1 MCDIGFDAAAY
12 GILVRYA
19 LVTSS
24 RKARCA
30 FAGGWAK
37 YFPPFTDSHTVDGG
51 GGARCTKLV
60 YDAVEI

>member
-19 LVTSS
+19 LAKSS
-24 RKARCA
+24 RRLAALAR
-30 FAGGWAK
+30 GWAK
-37 YFPPFTDSHTVDGG
+37 DFPPFTDSHTIDGS
-51 GGARCTKLV
+51 GGARCTKWV